1 LGIIPYLLIT
11 YLWIG
16 VTHMRLTPYIVFI
29 AMGFVLGVLT
39 IPNAT
44 LNVTLDNCMTDT
56 ECESLDNT
64 QGKGY

>member
-1 LGIIPYLLIT
+1 MRLIPYI
-11 YLWIG
+11 I
-16 VTHMRLTPYIVFI
+16 FI
-29 AMGFVLGVLT
+29 ALGFVLGVLT